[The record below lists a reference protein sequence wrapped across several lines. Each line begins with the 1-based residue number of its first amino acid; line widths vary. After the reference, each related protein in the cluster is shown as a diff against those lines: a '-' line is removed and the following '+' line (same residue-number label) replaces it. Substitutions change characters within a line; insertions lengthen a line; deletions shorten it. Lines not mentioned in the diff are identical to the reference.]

1 MVEFEQTPLDVEPKQ
16 ELDAEVHISYLLHLA
31 NANLRAWD
39 QSYIF
44 QDGHHVV
51 RKFPKFRDTEIELG
65 KKLGRGAFCEVFEI
79 SHVKLLPEVQTKK
92 VDIKEDSSDL
102 PAVELVRETSLTDVD
117 GEEEVNYNAST
128 AREYIATHFIRDGHA
143 RYAIK
148 KLRCDKSE
156 LKQTRALVDLVN
168 EIKLLSVIW
177 HPHIGM

>member
-44 QDGHHVV
+44 QDGHHVE
-51 RKFPKFRDTEIELG
+51 RKLPKFRDTEIELG

-79 SHVKLLPEVQTKK
+79 SNVKLLPEVQTEEQD
-92 VDIKEDSSDL
+92 VEEDSADL

-117 GEEEVNYNAST
+117 GEEEVHYKAST
-128 AREYIATHFIRDGHA
+128 AREYIAKHCLHDGQA

-148 KLRCDKSE
+148 KLRSDKSE
-156 LKQTRALVDLVN
+156 VERTQAMVDLVN

-177 HPHIGM
+177 HPHIGK